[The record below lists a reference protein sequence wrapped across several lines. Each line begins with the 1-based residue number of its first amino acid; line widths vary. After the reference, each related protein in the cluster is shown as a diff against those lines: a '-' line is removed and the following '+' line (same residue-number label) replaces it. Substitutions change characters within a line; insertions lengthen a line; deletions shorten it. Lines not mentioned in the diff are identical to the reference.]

1 MEDKKE
7 KIQKLLNLATSDNE
21 HEAALALAKATELM
35 NKWNLDKGSVLG
47 TNIEKVER
55 ELPFYKWTS
64 ENQVLV
70 NLLTR
75 LCDGFCLYV
84 NGNKKANKFAKILIS
99 GRPRDLENFGYLY
112 DFINT
117 KLWSE
122 SQKYKLKIRKSGQDK
137 NTTEL
142 KSFRIGFLKKIEE
155 KLIASKHEFFTVN
168 KALVSIDSETK
179 RKEAEDFLR
188 GSIKKIKEQVQ
199 RISTINKHLEAGK
212 NVADDIDLNVAVN
225 GGKSISKIGYK
236 NKI

>member
-1 MEDKKE
+1 MENIKE

-21 HEAALALAKATELM
+21 YEAALALTKATELM
-35 NKWNLDKGSVLG
+35 NKWNLDQATVQG
-47 TNIEKVER
+47 TKIETTEIYM
-55 ELPFYKWTS
+55 PFYKWTS

-70 NLLTR
+70 NLLAK
-75 LCDGFCLYV
+75 LCDGFCLFGS
-84 NGNKKANKFAKILIS
+84 GNKQQDRFAKILIS
-99 GRPRDLENFGYLY
+99 GRPRDLENFRYLY

-117 KLWSE
+117 KMWKESE
-122 SQKYKLKIRKSGQDK
+122 KYKLKIRNSNQGK
-137 NTTEL
+137 NNLEV
-142 KSFRIGFLKKIEE
+142 KSFRIGFLRKIEE

-212 NVADDIDLNVAVN
+212 NIADDIDLNVAVN
-225 GGKSISKIGYK
+225 GGKKVQKIGYNGGK
-236 NKI
+236 

>member
-75 LCDGFCLYV
+75 LCDGFVINIEEVCPI
-84 NGNKKANKFAKILIS
+84 NGFASGFKNIEDIHKIIEENTCQNGITILNEDLQWIIEKFPKMNSL
-99 GRPRDLENFGYLY
+99 GF
-112 DFINT
+112 
-117 KLWSE
+117 K
-122 SQKYKLKIRKSGQDK
+122 KLKD
-137 NTTEL
+137 N
-142 KSFRIGFLKKIEE
+142 
-155 KLIASKHEFFTVN
+155 
-168 KALVSIDSETK
+168 
-179 RKEAEDFLR
+179 
-188 GSIKKIKEQVQ
+188 
-199 RISTINKHLEAGK
+199 
-212 NVADDIDLNVAVN
+212 N
-225 GGKSISKIGYK
+225 GR
-236 NKI
+236 